1 MKLHIFRIAFIA
13 LLLHFICGC
22 RSNSEDII
30 PFAAS
35 LQEANVTLSQ
45 MQDGKSESLMLG
57 NGDLYGII
65 WEKDGSPYMR
75 ITKNDILIPVVQ
87 R

>member
-57 NGDLYGII
+57 NGDIYGII
-65 WEKDGSPYMR
+65 WGLDSWTHFSLDWLLGEEQTLD
-75 ITKNDILIPVVQ
+75 
-87 R
+87 